1 MPEARSASAGEGSS
15 DSSSS
20 GMTGSFPVC
29 GSGVIAAISGG
40 CPSNA
45 GSTRSGGSEP
55 GFGSAERPGIAA
67 AMGVGALVGWL
78 AATGLA
84 AGSAGAAGALTVFVP
99 MRPSSGAASRVS
111 GVGATGGKP
120 SRAGS
125 TRRGA
130 TPLLAC
136 CVAVPLFA
144 GAGDFSAAG
153 AAGTAVF
160 SGGFVGGSTR
170 CEGLAAGVGGGGADG
185 RISCVRSGVASGAG
199 VSRGTSRFAVAGF
212 SASLGSLSS
221 DLASTTGAASTG
233 LASADERGA
242 GVGGFSTGFSTALAG
257 GRPSSTGSTRK
268 GAGACASASMA

>member
-1 MPEARSASAGEGSS
+1 MI
-15 DSSSS
+15 
-20 GMTGSFPVC
+20 GSFPVF

-55 GFGSAERPGIAA
+55 AFGSAERPGIAA

-99 MRPSSGAASRVS
+99 LRASSGAASRVS

-136 CVAVPLFA
+136 CVAA
-144 GAGDFSAAG
+144 GEEGLTTAG

-170 CEGLAAGVGGGGADG
+170 CEGLAAGVGGGGGA
-185 RISCVRSGVASGAG
+185 AAGAG
-199 VSRGTSRFAVAGF
+199 VSRGASRFAVAGF